1 MNALSVEFFLVP
13 PKPIPGQVP
22 AFDATGQPATWP
34 ASTAT
39 LIRGERESL
48 LVDTLITTGEARE
61 LVSWIRDRGTDLRTV
76 YITHPHG
83 DHLYG
88 LGTILAG
95 FPNARAITRA
105 DIAPF
110 MAGQVTPEFTAVWSG
125 FFPGQIDASVPLP
138 EAFAGEEFRL
148 EGRPIRFVNV
158 GGSDTVAS
166 SVVHVPDVETVVSG
180 DVAYNNVHLWLWGST
195 SESRRAWMQA
205 LDLLEKLQ
213 PRTIVAGHRDPA
225 APDDDADRILDETR
239 QYLGD
244 FDAAASSAGSADE
257 LIETMVGRHGKRANP
272 YTLWVAAY
280 DVIGRRDAR

>member
-1 MNALSVEFFLVP
+1 MNTLSVKVFLVP

-22 AFDATGQPATWP
+22 AFDATAQLATWP
-34 ASTAT
+34 PSTAT
-39 LIRGERESL
+39 LIHGERESL

-61 LVSWIRDRGTDLRTV
+61 LVSWIRDGGTDLRTV

-95 FPNARAITRA
+95 FPAARAITRA

-110 MAGQVTPEFTAVWSG
+110 MASQVTPEFTAVWSS
-125 FFPGQIDASVPLP
+125 FFPGQIDDNVPLP
-138 EAFAGEEFRL
+138 EAFEEDEFLL

-166 SVVHVPDVETVVSG
+166 SVVHVPDIETVVSG
-180 DVAYNNVHLWLWGST
+180 DVAYNNVHMWLWGST
-195 SESRRAWMQA
+195 AESRRAWLAA
-205 LDLLEKLQ
+205 LDLLENLQ
-213 PRTIVAGHRDPA
+213 PRTIIVGHRDPQ
-225 APDDDADRILDETR
+225 APDDDARRILDESR
-239 QYLGD
+239 QYLND
-244 FDAAASSAGSADE
+244 FDVAALSAGSADE
-257 LIETMVGRHGKRANP
+257 LIATMMAKHGGRANP

-280 DVIGRRDAR
+280 DVVGRRDAR